1 VRELDRAGRWAAI
14 ALAAALLVAPLL
26 AFLQLAPDWVPANDP
41 AVMALRALDVGT
53 ARTPLLGQP
62 STARNQLGDAAD
74 DVLGPGADHDVYCL
88 GPLHYYLLAPAVRLL
103 GAATGMLVVSLLING
118 ACLLLVAWAV
128 FRQLG
133 RGAGLLA
140 VVLLGTITFTTGA
153 SSLVNPLN
161 SMIVAYPLLCSAVLS
176 WCLLGGDRRLLPLT
190 VGVVSFTAQQHLSIL
205 PVLFAAFALGLVGVA
220 RPLADRVR
228 RGAWRDDAE
237 RRELRRWGGL
247 AAGVAVV
254 LWIPTVLQ
262 QGAHRPG
269 NLIQLGR
276 YSRSDARHSIGL
288 RAGIE
293 QVAHVLGLPPILG
306 QRRFDGR
313 WLLGQVAIGTWLSA
327 AAVVTALA
335 VLAVVWR
342 RPGPR
347 RDLMAMTAVLAVA
360 AVVNAAQV
368 PAGVASI
375 RTDLSHWVWPL
386 VFFVTLSLGLG
397 AAQLVAQVGTRPRA
411 PRLPLLG
418 VATAVAL
425 VAVVVPAAVNPT
437 LDRPTNRE
445 QDVNAPIGRRP
456 IEAAAD
462 AVVAREDELDAPIA
476 VLVRGQASGFDGLD
490 AALAL
495 ALEERGHPARLQHP
509 LARNVHPDRLVDR
522 ATVRTGIVLVLDG
535 GPPVARPPGELVA
548 DIDTGSGFDTGAYEE
563 LLDAVDAADTVTPGP
578 EMQQML
584 DHGPDDQERLIAYGL
599 SRLPTQAP
607 QMLRDPVVVQLL
619 LDLPL
624 VEPHF
629 DPALLRRLL
638 TSLASERTATRLQV
652 YLLDRDQL
660 LTYGTT
666 WELGDLPTRR

>member
-1 VRELDRAGRWAAI
+1 VRELDRAGRWAAL

-26 AFLQLAPDWVPANDP
+26 ALLQLAPDWVPANDP
-41 AVMALRALDVGT
+41 AVMALRALDVGGH
-53 ARTPLLGQP
+53 RTPLLGQP

-74 DVLGPGADHDVYCL
+74 DVLGPGADHDLYCL
-88 GPLHYYLLAPAVRLL
+88 GPLHFYLLAPAVRLL
-103 GAATGMLVVSLLING
+103 GAATGMLVVSLLVNG
-118 ACLLLVAWAV
+118 TCLLLVAWAV

-133 RGAGLLA
+133 RGAGVLA
-140 VVLLGTITFTTGA
+140 VVVLGTITFTTGA

-176 WCLLGGDRRLLPLT
+176 WCLLGGDRRLLPLA

-205 PVLFAAFALGLVGVA
+205 PVLAAAFGLGLVGVA

-228 RGAWRDDAE
+228 RRAWGDDAE

-247 AAGVAVV
+247 AGGVAVV
-254 LWIPTVLQ
+254 LWMPTVLQ
-262 QGAHRPG
+262 QVAHRPG
-269 NLIQLGR
+269 NLIQLWR

-288 RAGIE
+288 RGGIE

-313 WLLGQVAIGTWLSA
+313 WLLGEVSLGTWLS
-327 AAVVTALA
+327 VVVVLVALA

-347 RDLMAMTAVLAVA
+347 RDLVAMTGVLAVA

-375 RTDLSHWVWPL
+375 RTDLSHWAWPL

-397 AAQLVAQVGTRPRA
+397 AAQLVGQARAGARA
-411 PRLPLLG
+411 PRLPALG

-425 VAVVVPAAVNPT
+425 VAVVVPAAVNPV

-445 QDVNAPIGRRP
+445 QDVNAPIGRGP

-462 AVVAREDELDAPIA
+462 AVVAHEDELDAPIA

-522 ATVRTGIVLVLDG
+522 ATVQTGVVLVLDG
-535 GPPVARPPGELVA
+535 GPPVPRPPGELVA
-548 DIDTGSGFDTGAYEE
+548 DIDTGTGFDTEAYEQ
-563 LLDAVDAADTVTPGP
+563 LLDAVDAADTVAPGP
-578 EMQQML
+578 EMQRMI
-584 DHGPDDQERLIAYGL
+584 DEGSDDRAGLIALGL
-599 SRLPTQAP
+599 SRLPTQGP

-624 VEPHF
+624 AEPHL

-638 TSLASERTATRLQV
+638 TGLDGARRVTNLKV
-652 YLLDRDQL
+652 YLLDRHQL
-660 LTYGTT
+660 LAYGTT
-666 WELGDLPTRR
+666 WELGNLPTRR